1 MKDHLQRRKPGASV
15 VSAATIRF
23 GSDSSCYS
31 WTAEQSLLFS
41 FEAWMVYSVL
51 PEFGGCQTSGFFDGT
66 KSCSPNCGTGNSLGA
81 SGTRWRGRVAPVSF
95 SSSILRCNVMKAWMS
110 ASGRGGQPG

>member
-1 MKDHLQRRKPGASV
+1 MREEASTTESEPHRDTCPREDRR
-15 VSAATIRF
+15 ATKH
-23 GSDSSCYS
+23 
-31 WTAEQSLLFS
+31 QLLFS

-81 SGTRWRGRVAPVSF
+81 SGTRWRGRFGPVSF

-110 ASGRGGQPG
+110 ASGRGGQPGMCTSTGM